1 MFEVETIIRCDNC
14 GLGQPS
20 YGESI
25 KDCLS
30 RRALEKMLENVGWIK
45 IHKKYNICVSCVKQ
59 YGKDNMRKKFG
70 GESNG
75 N

>member
-1 MFEVETIIRCDNC
+1 MFEVETIVRCDNC

-45 IHKKYNICVSCVKQ
+45 IHKKSTTFAYLA
-59 YGKDNMRKKFG
+59 
-70 GESNG
+70 
-75 N
+75 